1 MKEFLYVLAIVFGI
15 VLISIL
21 IINVKFYFK
30 GQVMKKTCSSQ
41 AGESCICERD
51 GLEKKSCENK

>member
-1 MKEFLYVLAIVFGI
+1 MKEFLYLLSIVFGI

-21 IINVKFYFK
+21 IINMKYYFK

-41 AGESCICERD
+41 AGETCSCEKD
-51 GLEKKSCENK
+51 GLPKKSCENK